1 MIGALADWFAVVA
14 LFRCSCDDFVR
25 SLIVKLRTDPLYR
38 LKGGQVRDQLLA
50 SPAVGEYLQGMW
62 TQLRDWLKSDLAS
75 ADSSIK
81 AQVNSAVLDV
91 GRKLNADPQIMQW
104 LNETAERMATCASR
118 TKPGEG
124 RKVHCEP
131 GKRMGRPPHGG
142 ADQTQYRQRP
152 SVHPDQRRAGR
163 RTGRSLA
170 LRFKSPADWM
180 NRAQRADLTAR

>member
-14 LFRCSCDDFVR
+14 LFRRSFDDFVR
-25 SLIVKLRTDPLYR
+25 NLIVKLKTDPLYR

-91 GRKLNADPQIMQW
+91 GRKLNADPQI
-104 LNETAERMATCASR
+104 
-118 TKPGEG
+118 
-124 RKVHCEP
+124 
-131 GKRMGRPPHGG
+131 
-142 ADQTQYRQRP
+142 RQ
-152 SVHPDQRRAGR
+152 
-163 RTGRSLA
+163 
-170 LRFKSPADWM
+170 
-180 NRAQRADLTAR
+180 